1 MSSTLFR
8 CQRCNQPL
16 KLRAMQEGP
25 LEAQQHANPSPRA
38 RTSSSPVPDWGKSS
52 QESACS
58 TFSLLDELTTQR
70 TFAKQEGPL
79 EAQQHASPS
88 PRARTSSS
96 PVPDWGKS
104 SQESACSTFSLL
116 GELTA
121 QRTLNTIQNVVLE
134 ISENLSGQKD
144 VDHPLCVDCMNNL
157 VRELD
162 AQLTLVEAD
171 TEKYRRFV
179 ERESLVSEEEREAMN
194 AELLPELRSL
204 EQEEARLA
212 QEQKDIDG
220 QNARIEAELREAMS
234 ESWKLEQQEEE
245 DLKEYAAL
253 TKKRLELIDKLSSVE
268 NRLADAQKQL
278 SRLRKTDIFNMTF
291 TILDEGPLGIINNF
305 RLGRL
310 PGIQVEWGE
319 INTAWG
325 QTALLLFSLS
335 KLAELQFQ
343 RYQLVPC
350 GDHSYLKS
358 LAGDGM
364 LPLFS
369 DGSHRVFH
377 NNEFDCGM
385 KAFLDCLQQ
394 FMEEAEK
401 KGLFLPYRIHVKRGV
416 LEDTK
421 GSGECCSI
429 STHLNSEEEWA
440 KALKFML
447 TNLKLILA
455 WASSRYCSKIEP
467 VWSHFK

>member
-16 KLRAMQEGP
+16 KLRAVQEGP
-25 LEAQQHANPSPRA
+25 LETQQHARPSPRA
-38 RTSSSPVPDWGKSS
+38 RTWSSPLPDCG
-52 QESACS
+52 E
-58 TFSLLDELTTQR
+58 
-70 TFAKQEGPL
+70 
-79 EAQQHASPS
+79 
-88 PRARTSSS
+88 ARTSSS
-96 PVPDWGKS
+96 PLPDWGES
-104 SQESACSTFSLL
+104 SQESASSTFSLL

-134 ISENLSGQKD
+134 NSENLSGQKD
-144 VDHPLCVDCMNNL
+144 VDHPLCVDCMDGL
-157 VRELD
+157 LEELD
-162 AQLTLVEAD
+162 AQLTLDEAD

-194 AELLPELRSL
+194 VELLAELRSL

-212 QEQKDIDG
+212 QELKDIDG
-220 QNARIEAELREAMS
+220 QNARIKAELRAAQA
-234 ESWKLEQQEEE
+234 ESRELEQQEEE

-253 TKKRLELIDKLSSVE
+253 KMEELELTDELSSVE

-319 INTAWG
+319 INAAWG

-335 KLAELQFQ
+335 KLAGLQFQ

-350 GDHSYLKS
+350 GDHSYIKS
-358 LAGDGM
+358 LTGDGV
-364 LPLFS
+364 LLLFS

-377 NNEFDCGM
+377 NNKFDRGM

-394 FMEEAEK
+394 LVEEAEK
-401 KGLFLPYRIHVKRGV
+401 KGLFLPYRINVKRGV
-416 LEDTK
+416 LEDTR
-421 GSGECCSI
+421 GTGECCSI
-429 STHLNSEEEWA
+429 RTHLNSEEEWA

-455 WASSRYCSKIEP
+455 WASSRDCFKIEP